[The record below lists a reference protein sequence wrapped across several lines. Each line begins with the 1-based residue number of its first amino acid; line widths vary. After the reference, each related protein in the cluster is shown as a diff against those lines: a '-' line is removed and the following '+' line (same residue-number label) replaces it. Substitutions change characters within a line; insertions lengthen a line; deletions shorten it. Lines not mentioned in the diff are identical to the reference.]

1 MHAMRLFLARLLL
14 ALFAASAVS
23 ASRASSGFIVVPRQV
38 APVTPPNPNG
48 GAGTGTGAGA
58 GTGTGANLPTGSTAP
73 QCLEYSR
80 IANFSSIG
88 SNTTLRSA
96 FIQASPVGTKS
107 NLNMLAAAVAAL
119 PPLTLNAALNQACGN
134 LTTVAAVEVDR
145 NFSQGNI
152 AGFRTSLTP
161 DAVENGWPVIF
172 STVFCLVVMCVPW
185 MFMLG

>member
-23 ASRASSGFIVVPRQV
+23 AGRASSGFVVVPRQ
-38 APVTPPNPNG
+38 VTPPNPNG
-48 GAGTGTGAGA
+48 GGTGAGA
-58 GTGTGANLPTGSTAP
+58 GTGTGANTPADSTSP

-80 IANFSSIG
+80 VANFSTIG

-119 PPLTLNAALNQACGN
+119 PPLTLNAALNEACGN
-134 LTTVAAVEVDR
+134 LTTLAAVEVDR

-172 STVFCLVVMCVPW
+172 STIFCLTVMCVPW